1 MLDDLASFYFD
12 TAISSS
18 PAALPS
24 LLAFAKPVHV
34 LFGSDWP
41 FLPAIAISYFV
52 GQLDGYGG
60 LDAGSHAA
68 IARRSA
74 ERLFPQFA

>member
-1 MLDDLASFYFD
+1 
-12 TAISSS
+12 
-18 PAALPS
+18 
-24 LLAFAKPVHV
+24 V

-41 FLPAIAISYFV
+41 FLPAIAISYFM
-52 GQLDGYGG
+52 GHLDGYAG